1 MSKAKTRGAKTPAS
15 TFRRTTEP
23 QCSTPHP
30 ETLPNPETQS
40 DPVGPSPMMLAYVEW
55 QQARA
60 ALHQVDVDTAAS
72 PRDSDEGKEKPLIDA
87 MKRVDASEW
96 KIIQAC
102 AHDTLDVR
110 VRAMALQQVFLDA
123 EMSGEPTDNRHLM
136 MLSALIHDVLDPRFG
151 WRAE

>member
-1 MSKAKTRGAKTPAS
+1 MSKAKTRDVKTPTSKTEQWS
-15 TFRRTTEP
+15 T
-23 QCSTPHP
+23 SHA

-60 ALHQVDVDTAAS
+60 ALHQADVDTAAS
-72 PRDSDEGKEKPLIDA
+72 PRDSEQPLIDA

-136 MLSALIHDVLDPRFG
+136 MLSALIHDVLNPRFG